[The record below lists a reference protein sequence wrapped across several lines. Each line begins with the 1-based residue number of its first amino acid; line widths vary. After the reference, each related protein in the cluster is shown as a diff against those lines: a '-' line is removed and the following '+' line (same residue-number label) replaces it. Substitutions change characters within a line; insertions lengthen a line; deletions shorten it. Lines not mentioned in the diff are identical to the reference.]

1 MQPLDAQRAA
11 FIMFMRGVLHSSA
24 SVEQVVSDRSENHEG
39 MGGMLRNDSPVAQV
53 RSIGEGAASRRCRS
67 IQAAAGQIAC
77 CPAPQAW
84 VGCCVLRAYAQ
95 RQYELS
101 CTMPSSALLWLLPP
115 PMCALPPVPAGK
127 ETVRRLL
134 DLPAACSLVDVDLD
148 LPEGL
153 TSVTTVGELAQLLAA
168 TKEHATVRAI
178 VCSAARA
185 PSAAAAAVVLLEGCP
200 GNLQPEDRRAP
211 AAAAPSAPRCRR
223 LPHTPILHL
232 VSQDLSQVLKLSKS
246 QLETAAAHVAT
257 AVEPDTW
264 LRVFLAPSG
273 AGLLYSCDQGGCT
286 LGEPAGGCCSKQGEG
301 EAGSCAVH
309 AAGVWLPNRRRMPRR
324 EQCMFSAPEG
334 ASVALGGNPTDAVPS
349 LVPAAAVLECRRDDG
364 GSLLPLAVQRLGP
377 NPPELRRK
385 ESTLQQLVAQAEAAW
400 HTSAHP
406 GWEVLQLGGN
416 CFEVGVLRCAVLRCA
431 MLAVPH
437 CATTLRGTAGI
448 ACLARVCSSVLLQS
462 AMHASAPV
470 GVFLWCLPVYD
481 GHGRA
486 EHVPAY
492 LCPASQSAAGLCLS
506 TPLCSR
512 LKSSNKHCQ
521 PICCSLSCRG
531 CHACWHVRPRRL
543 SQQLKPRHGRCHSG
557 ACSRRSR
564 GGRIRRS
571 RRACLSCPRGG
582 APAAPD
588 RGSSRSSSRGASRAQ
603 SDWRPG
609 SVMISSSKRHSRRL
623 CSSRRLDRSD
633 QRLHLSSHRNR
644 QAGRQAAHPLEHL
657 RSPRL
662 RTAACLPRL
671 PIHLLWRPLH
681 PPAVAPASGRTSA
694 AAAGRCR
701 QGRSRAAP

>member
-77 CPAPQAW
+77 CPAPQAL

-101 CTMPSSALLWLLPP
+101 CTMPSSALLGLLPP

-134 DLPAACSLVDVDLD
+134 DLPAACSLVGVDLD

-178 VCSAARA
+178 VCSAARV

-223 LPHTPILHL
+223 LPHTPTLHL

-309 AAGVWLPNRRRMPRR
+309 AAGVWLPNRRWMPRTGS
-324 EQCMFSAPEG
+324 SACSLHQR
-334 ASVALGGNPTDAVPS
+334 AHQWHWVAIQPTRFLLPYLPQPCWS
-349 LVPAAAVLECRRDDG
+349 AAVTMGARCCHWLCSGWAPTRLSCAGRRARC
-364 GSLLPLAVQRLGP
+364 SSWWRRQR
-377 NPPELRRK
+377 RRG
-385 ESTLQQLVAQAEAAW
+385 TQARTRAGKCCNWEATASRW
-400 HTSAHP
+400 
-406 GWEVLQLGGN
+406 V
-416 CFEVGVLRCAVLRCA
+416 CCAVLCCVA
-431 MLAVPH
+431 
-437 CATTLRGTAGI
+437 
-448 ACLARVCSSVLLQS
+448 
-462 AMHASAPV
+462 
-470 GVFLWCLPVYD
+470 
-481 GHGRA
+481 
-486 EHVPAY
+486 
-492 LCPASQSAAGLCLS
+492 LC
-506 TPLCSR
+506 
-512 LKSSNKHCQ
+512 
-521 PICCSLSCRG
+521 
-531 CHACWHVRPRRL
+531 
-543 SQQLKPRHGRCHSG
+543 
-557 ACSRRSR
+557 
-564 GGRIRRS
+564 
-571 RRACLSCPRGG
+571 
-582 APAAPD
+582 
-588 RGSSRSSSRGASRAQ
+588 
-603 SDWRPG
+603 
-609 SVMISSSKRHSRRL
+609 
-623 CSSRRLDRSD
+623 
-633 QRLHLSSHRNR
+633 
-644 QAGRQAAHPLEHL
+644 
-657 RSPRL
+657 
-662 RTAACLPRL
+662 
-671 PIHLLWRPLH
+671 
-681 PPAVAPASGRTSA
+681 
-694 AAAGRCR
+694 
-701 QGRSRAAP
+701 